1 MGSFVYLKIHG
12 ANALG
17 AAIHLEN
24 KIIILGNWVT
34 KGPYKNVPQVPT
46 FQHKGL
52 AYSCALELY
61 EKLIGGVLTLL

>member
-1 MGSFVYLKIHG
+1 MR
-12 ANALG
+12 
-17 AAIHLEN
+17 HLEN

-52 AYSCALELY
+52 AYSCVLELS
-61 EKLIGGVLTLL
+61 EKLIGDVLTLL